1 MRGKGVEE
9 TETAGRSGLPK
20 DLMGKGEQK
29 KRRCDQKEETRSE
42 EMIRGTF

>member
-20 DLMGKGEQK
+20 DLMGKGEERVEK
-29 KRRCDQKEETRSE
+29 RGDVTKRRRQEVRK
-42 EMIRGTF
+42 